1 MANKFSFE
9 RYIWFHSKLKAG
21 RYPKLAGLAEKFE
34 ISGRQAAREIDFMKN
49 FFSAPIEYSHERN
62 GYYYSEAGFEL
73 PGIWLGQEEIVAL
86 IISKRISTAIP
97 DQRLKKKIDF
107 YFRKIAASTDFDFA
121 DLEKRVSLKNIHYYT
136 VAPEIFASCAFALA
150 KKRKMRIK
158 YRSAYRDEINER
170 EISPLHLLLYLGNW
184 HLIAYCHSR
193 NDLRD
198 FVLSRVTE
206 MEILANL
213 VSEELL
219 ARDIKQMIDK
229 HYGIFLQGEEK
240 QVRVRF
246 HGHSVGIVRDQLWF
260 AGQQVTEDKD
270 TLILSFPVTDYREV
284 LGDILRFGADAEV
297 LEPVEFRE
305 LIRETSARMAHIYQ
319 NTPSGR
325 LKKVG
330 V

>member
-1 MANKFSFE
+1 MAKKFAFE

-49 FFSAPIEYSHERN
+49 FFSAPIEYSHEHN
-62 GYYYSEAGFEL
+62 GYYYTEAGFEL
-73 PGIWLGQEEIVAL
+73 PGIWLGQEEIIAL

-107 YFRKIAASTDFDFA
+107 YFRKIAGSTDFDFQ

-150 KKRKMRIK
+150 RNRRVRIN
-158 YRSAYRDEINER
+158 YRSAYRDEIQER

-184 HLIAYCHSR
+184 HLISHCHSR
-193 NDLRD
+193 GDLRD
-198 FVLSRVTE
+198 FVLSRVIE
-206 MEILANL
+206 MEILTEP
-213 VSEELL
+213 VSEELRT
-219 ARDIKQMIDK
+219 RDIKGMIDR

-240 QVRVRF
+240 LIRVRF
-246 HGHSVGIVRDQLWF
+246 RGRSVSIVRDQLWF
-260 AGQQVTEDKD
+260 AGQQVTEEKD
-270 TLILSFPVTDYREV
+270 SLLLSFPVTDYREV

-297 LEPVEFRE
+297 LEPTE
-305 LIRETSARMAHIYQ
+305 LRDLIKETSASM
-319 NTPSGR
+319 GR
-325 LKKVG
+325 LYKNPPAE
-330 V
+330 

>member
-1 MANKFSFE
+1 MAKKFSFE

-21 RYPKLAGLAEKFE
+21 RYPKLADLAEKFE
-34 ISGRQAAREIDFMKN
+34 ISRRQAAREIDFMKN
-49 FFSAPIEYSHERN
+49 FFSAPIEYSRGRN
-62 GYYYSEAGFEL
+62 GYHYSEAGFEL

-107 YFRKIAASTDFDFA
+107 YFKKIASSTDFDFA
-121 DLEKRVSLKNIHYYT
+121 DLEKRISLKNIHYYS

-150 KKRKMRIK
+150 KNRKMRIK

-184 HLIAYCHSR
+184 HLIAYCHNR
-193 NDLRD
+193 GDLRD

-206 MEILANL
+206 MDILDDL
-213 VSEELL
+213 VSDELL
-219 ARDIKQMIDK
+219 ARDIKGMIDR

-240 QVRVRF
+240 PVKVRF
-246 HGHSVGIVRDQLWF
+246 RGRSVGIVRDQLWF
-260 AGQQVTEDKD
+260 AGQQVNEEKD
-270 TLILSFPVTDYREV
+270 TLLLSFPVTDYREV

-297 LEPVEFRE
+297 LEPAE
-305 LIRETSARMAHIYQ
+305 LRDLIKKTSARMACLY
-319 NTPSGR
+319 S
-325 LKKVG
+325 K
-330 V
+330 

>member
-1 MANKFSFE
+1 MAKKFSFE

-21 RYPKLAGLAEKFE
+21 RYPKLADLAEKFE

-49 FFSAPIEYSHERN
+49 FFSAPIEYLRERN
-62 GYYYSEAGFEL
+62 GYYYTESGFEL
-73 PGIWLGQEEIVAL
+73 PNIWLGQEEIVAL

-107 YFRKIAASTDFDFA
+107 YFKKIASCTDFDFE
-121 DLEKRVSLKNIHYYT
+121 DLEKRISLKNIHYYT

-150 KKRKMRIK
+150 KNRRMRIK
-158 YRSAYRDEINER
+158 YRSAYRDEIHER

-193 NDLRD
+193 GDLRD
-198 FVLSRVTE
+198 FVLSRVAE
-206 MEILANL
+206 MEILADL

-219 ARDIKQMIDK
+219 ARDIKEMIDK

-240 QVRVRF
+240 RVKVRF
-246 HGHSVGIVRDQLWF
+246 RGRSVGIVRDQLWF
-260 AGQQVTEDKD
+260 AGQQVAEEKD
-270 TLILSFPVTDYREV
+270 SLLLSFPVTDYREV

-297 LEPVEFRE
+297 LEPAELRE
-305 LIRETSARMAHIYQ
+305 LIKETAACMASLY
-319 NTPSGR
+319 SGSN
-325 LKKVG
+325 
-330 V
+330 

>member
-1 MANKFSFE
+1 MAKKFSFE

-21 RYPKLAGLAEKFE
+21 RYPKLADLAEKFE

-49 FFSAPIEYSHERN
+49 FFSAPIEYARERN
-62 GYYYSEAGFEL
+62 GYHYTEAGFEL
-73 PGIWLGQEEIVAL
+73 PNIWLGQEEIVAL

-107 YFRKIAASTDFDFA
+107 YFKKIASSTDFDFE
-121 DLEKRVSLKNIHYYT
+121 DLEKRISLKNIHYYT

-150 KKRKMRIK
+150 KNRRMRIK
-158 YRSAYRDEINER
+158 YRSAYRDEIHER

-193 NDLRD
+193 GDLRD
-198 FVLSRVTE
+198 FVLSRVAE
-206 MEILANL
+206 MEILADL

-219 ARDIKQMIDK
+219 ARDIKEMIDK

-240 QVRVRF
+240 RVKVRF
-246 HGHSVGIVRDQLWF
+246 RGRSVGIVRDQLWF
-260 AGQQVTEDKD
+260 AGQQVAEEKD
-270 TLILSFPVTDYREV
+270 SLLLSFPVTDYREV

-297 LEPVEFRE
+297 LEPAELRE
-305 LIRETSARMAHIYQ
+305 LVKETAACMASLY
-319 NTPSGR
+319 SGSN
-325 LKKVG
+325 
-330 V
+330 

>member
-1 MANKFSFE
+1 MAKKFAFE

-21 RYPKLAGLAEKFE
+21 RYPKLVDLAEKFE
-34 ISGRQAAREIDFMKN
+34 ISLRQAARDIDFMKN
-49 FFSAPIEYSHERN
+49 FFSAPIEYGRERN
-62 GYYYSEAGFEL
+62 GYHYSEAGFEL

-107 YFRKIAASTDFDFA
+107 YFRKIAGSTDFDFQ

-150 KKRKMRIK
+150 RNRKVRIK
-158 YRSAYRDEINER
+158 YRSAYRDESNER

-184 HLIAYCHSR
+184 HLIAYCHNR

-198 FVLSRVTE
+198 FVLSRVVE
-206 MEILANL
+206 MEILTDL

-219 ARDIKQMIDK
+219 ARDIKGMIDK

-246 HGHSVGIVRDQLWF
+246 HGHSVGIVRDQSWF
-260 AGQQVTEDKD
+260 AGQQVTEEKD
-270 TLILSFPVTDYREV
+270 TLLLSFPVTDYREV

-297 LEPVEFRE
+297 LEPAELRD
-305 LIRETSARMAHIYQ
+305 LIRETAASMSRIYG
-319 NTPSGR
+319 SSSR
-325 LKKVG
+325 SKK
-330 V
+330 

>member
-1 MANKFSFE
+1 MAKKFSFE

-21 RYPKLAGLAEKFE
+21 RYPKLVDMAEKFE

-49 FFSAPIEYSHERN
+49 LFSAPIEYSRERN
-62 GYYYSEAGFEL
+62 GYFYSEAGFEL
-73 PGIWLGQEEIVAL
+73 PNIWLGQEEIIAL

-107 YFRKIAASTDFDFA
+107 YFRKIAGSTDFDFA

-150 KKRKMRIK
+150 RNRKMRIK
-158 YRSAYRDEINER
+158 YRSAYRDESKER

-184 HLIAYCHSR
+184 HLIAHCHSR
-193 NDLRD
+193 GDLRD

-206 MEILANL
+206 MEILAAP
-213 VSEELL
+213 VSDELR
-219 ARDIKQMIDK
+219 ARDIKGLIDK

-240 QVRVRF
+240 LVKVRF
-246 HGHSVGIVRDQLWF
+246 RGHSVGIVRDQSWF
-260 AGQQVTEDKD
+260 AGQQLVEEKNS
-270 TLILSFPVTDYREV
+270 LLLSFPVTDYREV

-297 LEPVEFRE
+297 LEPAELRG
-305 LIRETSARMAHIYQ
+305 LIREAAASMNHLYGS
-319 NTPSGR
+319 PSR
-325 LKKVG
+325 SKK
-330 V
+330 

>member
-1 MANKFSFE
+1 MAKKFSFE

-21 RYPKLAGLAEKFE
+21 RYPKLADLAEKFE

-62 GYYYSEAGFEL
+62 GYYYTEAGFEL
-73 PGIWLGQEEIVAL
+73 PNIWLDQEEIVAL

-107 YFRKIAASTDFDFA
+107 YFKKIASSTDFDFA
-121 DLEKRVSLKNIHYYT
+121 DLEKRISLKNIHYYS

-150 KKRKMRIK
+150 KNRRMRIT
-158 YRSAYRDEINER
+158 YRSAYRDEINAR

-193 NDLRD
+193 GDLRD
-198 FVLSRVTE
+198 FVLSRVVE
-206 MEILANL
+206 MEILADL
-213 VSEELL
+213 VSEALL
-219 ARDIKQMIDK
+219 ARDIKGMIDK

-240 QVRVRF
+240 LVKVRF
-246 HGHSVGIVRDQLWF
+246 HGRSVGIVRDQLWF
-260 AGQQVTEDKD
+260 AGQQLTEEKD
-270 TLILSFPVTDYREV
+270 SLLLSFPVTDYREV

-297 LEPVEFRE
+297 LEPAE
-305 LIRETSARMAHIYQ
+305 LRDLIGETAPA
-319 NTPSGR
+319 
-325 LKKVG
+325 
-330 V
+330 

>member
-1 MANKFSFE
+1 MAKKFSFE

-21 RYPKLAGLAEKFE
+21 RYPKLADLAEKFE

-62 GYYYSEAGFEL
+62 GYHYTEAGFEL
-73 PGIWLGQEEIVAL
+73 PNIWLGQEEIVAL

-97 DQRLKKKIDF
+97 DRRLKKKIDF
-107 YFRKIAASTDFDFA
+107 YFKKIAGCTDFDFE
-121 DLEKRVSLKNIHYYT
+121 DLEKRISLKNIHYYT

-150 KKRKMRIK
+150 KNRRMRIK
-158 YRSAYRDEINER
+158 YRSAYSNEIHER

-193 NDLRD
+193 GDLRD

-206 MEILANL
+206 MDILDGL
-213 VSEELL
+213 VSKELL
-219 ARDIKQMIDK
+219 ARDIKEMIDK

-240 QVRVRF
+240 RVKVRF
-246 HGHSVGIVRDQLWF
+246 RGRSVGIVRDQLWF
-260 AGQQVTEDKD
+260 AGQQVAEEKD
-270 TLILSFPVTDYREV
+270 SLLLSFPVTDYREV

-297 LEPVEFRE
+297 LEPAE
-305 LIRETSARMAHIYQ
+305 LRNLVKETAACMASLY
-319 NTPSGR
+319 SGSN
-325 LKKVG
+325 
-330 V
+330 

>member
-1 MANKFSFE
+1 MAKKFAFE

-49 FFSAPIEYSHERN
+49 FFSAPIEYSHEHN
-62 GYYYSEAGFEL
+62 GYYYTEAGFEL
-73 PGIWLGQEEIVAL
+73 PGIWLGQEEIIAL

-107 YFRKIAASTDFDFA
+107 YFRKIAGSTDFDFQ

-150 KKRKMRIK
+150 RNRRVRIN
-158 YRSAYRDEINER
+158 YRSAYRDEIQER

-184 HLIAYCHSR
+184 HLIAHCHSR
-193 NDLRD
+193 GDLRD
-198 FVLSRVTE
+198 FVLSRVIE
-206 MEILANL
+206 MEILTEP
-213 VSEELL
+213 VSEELRT
-219 ARDIKQMIDK
+219 RDIKGMIDR

-240 QVRVRF
+240 LIRVRF
-246 HGHSVGIVRDQLWF
+246 RGRSVSIVRDQLWF
-260 AGQQVTEDKD
+260 AGQQVTEEKD
-270 TLILSFPVTDYREV
+270 SLLLSFPVTDYREV

-297 LEPVEFRE
+297 LEPTE
-305 LIRETSARMAHIYQ
+305 LRDLIKETSASM
-319 NTPSGR
+319 GR
-325 LKKVG
+325 LYKNPPAE
-330 V
+330 